1 MSTPFQSLNIF
12 LEIMLPSKY
21 EFNEKTFKETFSQQ
35 QNDFPKSLKFHLLK
49 SNGRL
54 VEIFSIFPLQKTFLK
69 YLEQVFRNFK
79 PSNIFRCNICNKCA
93 VAASRGRKRLQK
105 DSQPFLSKRKKK

>member
-1 MSTPFQSLNIF
+1 
-12 LEIMLPSKY
+12 MLPSKY

-54 VEIFSIFPLQKTFLK
+54 VEIFSIFPLQKNFLK
-69 YLEQVFRNFK
+69 ISR
-79 PSNIFRCNICNKCA
+79 
-93 VAASRGRKRLQK
+93 ASFSQLQTFQHF
-105 DSQPFLSKRKKK
+105 SM

>member
-35 QNDFPKSLKFHLLK
+35 QNDFPQEP
-49 SNGRL
+49 
-54 VEIFSIFPLQKTFLK
+54 EISS
-69 YLEQVFRNFK
+69 FK
-79 PSNIFRCNICNKCA
+79 ILT
-93 VAASRGRKRLQK
+93 VV
-105 DSQPFLSKRKKK
+105 LSKYFQFFRSKKLS